1 MTVQEIMERTG
12 VSETNLT
19 IAWIKDAINIIQSG
33 YDDNVATWKTNIVE
47 ASSSVDNKYS
57 FPANLVK
64 LLSGIRLE
72 LGVLGGMV
80 KDREVLRQWE
90 NFLRIWPF
98 RE

>member
-19 IAWIKDAINIIQSG
+19 IAWIKDAINLIQSG

-47 ASSSVDNKYS
+47 ASSSVDNKYA

-64 LLSGIRLE
+64 LKSISILDTNDSKYKRVRRVSNSLTVVE
-72 LGVLGGMV
+72 
-80 KDREVLRQWE
+80 DTDP
-90 NFLRIWPF
+90 N
-98 RE
+98 